1 MRRMKGWILLILIC
15 LENWLHAQPGTIEL
29 QKQLDDLRSRI
40 RSLEKEN
47 DQIKT
52 ENRTGDS
59 AEYASIRTEIFEA
72 VTNIPQL
79 DFNFTNTTDKIAV
92 TGLFTRLMQANNP
105 SSDILGF
112 RFTEIIFSAC
122 EKHFKD
128 VLKDEKDKKRFSLVI
143 GKIIDNPVVSS
154 LANTNPVSS
163 VVAAII
169 STIAGF
175 TTNKVEL
182 EKEGG
187 KIKDVSVEQQDAFDN
202 KNLAGFRK
210 ELQVY
215 IDFYDALI
223 VASASYLKGLEN
235 LKGKYAYLANS
246 VEDYKTSLFHELG
259 LNEDNYL
266 IGLSSLLPDPSTAGI
281 NYSILAHDP
290 EIRTCRHIAGRY
302 ALLQQDVNDFKD
314 DYNQLLF
321 KFLESYITTLRS
333 AKLFP
338 EGNIDLDKTDALVL
352 EIENFIRD
360 QKNKWQAET
369 GAFK

>member
-1 MRRMKGWILLILIC
+1 MPMQRMKDWILLILIC
-15 LENWLHAQPGTIEL
+15 LGNWLQAQPGTIEL

-47 DQIKT
+47 DQLKT
-52 ENRTGDS
+52 GNRTGDS
-59 AEYASIRTEIFEA
+59 AEYASIRAEIFEA
-72 VTNIPQL
+72 ITNIPQL

-112 RFTEIIFSAC
+112 RFSEIIFSAC

-154 LANTNPVSS
+154 LANTNPVTS

-187 KIKDVSVEQQDAFDN
+187 KIKDVSVEQQDAFEN
-202 KNLAGFRK
+202 RNLAGFRK

-223 VASASYLKGLEN
+223 VASSLYLKGLDD
-235 LKGKYAYLANS
+235 LKGKYANLANS
-246 VEDYKTSLFHELG
+246 VEDYKTSFYHELG
-259 LNEDNYL
+259 LDEDNYL
-266 IGLSSLLPDPSTAGI
+266 IHPLRGSAT
-281 NYSILAHDP
+281 HD
-290 EIRTCRHIAGRY
+290 
-302 ALLQQDVNDFKD
+302 
-314 DYNQLLF
+314 
-321 KFLESYITTLRS
+321 
-333 AKLFP
+333 
-338 EGNIDLDKTDALVL
+338 
-352 EIENFIRD
+352 
-360 QKNKWQAET
+360 
-369 GAFK
+369 